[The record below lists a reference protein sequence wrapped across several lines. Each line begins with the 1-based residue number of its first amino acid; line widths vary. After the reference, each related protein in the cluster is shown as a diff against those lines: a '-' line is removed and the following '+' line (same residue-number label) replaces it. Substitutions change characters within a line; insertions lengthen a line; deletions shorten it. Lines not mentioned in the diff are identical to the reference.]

1 MVSDRLVVNIA
12 QFAQKYKIQYRE
24 VNERPWGSFEPLL
37 SLDGET
43 WWRPN
48 ETFGWG
54 FTPPQVVAEVF
65 VRRSTD
71 PNLRDW
77 LGETVLCELL
87 DIIIA
92 EHDEENYNR
101 TLPEGKTE

>member
-1 MVSDRLVVNIA
+1 MVSDRLVRNIVI
-12 QFAQKYKIQYRE
+12 FAAKHKIQYQE

-48 ETFGWG
+48 ELFGWG
-54 FTPPQVVAEVF
+54 FTPPQVVAEVL

-71 PNLRDW
+71 PNLRTW
-77 LGETVLCELL
+77 LGEEILCELL
-87 DIIIA
+87 DLIIA
-92 EHDEENYNR
+92 DHDMEQLEAPKN
-101 TLPEGKTE
+101 EQSG